1 MEDFHSGKLRLPW
14 ALRTPAPYHG
24 KKDTSPSDFA
34 KYGSSRESNP
44 SPKSKAKSL
53 QHTAPLPFMP
63 ESILTS
69 QAIQK
74 KLTHDQHER
83 DVR

>member
-1 MEDFHSGKLRLPW
+1 MGKGIHLQGILPDMVVPGNQAQAQSQRLRVF
-14 ALRTPAPYHG
+14 G
-24 KKDTSPSDFA
+24 
-34 KYGSSRESNP
+34 P
-44 SPKSKAKSL
+44 SPIAF
-53 QHTAPLPFMP
+53 HA

>member
-1 MEDFHSGKLRLPW
+1 MEDFRSGKLRLPW
-14 ALRTPAPYHG
+14 ALRTPPYHG
-24 KKDTSPSDFA
+24 KRDTSPRDFA

-53 QHTAPLPFMP
+53 WPTVPLPFMP

-74 KLTHDQHER
+74 LTRGQHER
-83 DVR
+83 DGR